1 MAFFWPAHCA
11 PRRDFPQKSPKRFAN
26 TPQNVRRADKNRIH
40 TPENHPMQL
49 KWLSSLLGEKKSGAR
64 DDRAALRS
72 GASALSAHSQPLSTI
87 YPPDDRGLPL
97 RSIEDLLKGNETI
110 IGRLKLHAAA
120 SPTQYEVRYLTPIK
134 NLASLINT
142 LPGTASSMFAGEG
155 GLLRACLEL
164 GFLSF
169 QASDG
174 RIFTGADSVEVR
186 HKLEPRWRY
195 ICFIAGLLY
204 PLGLPL
210 TRMVVT
216 TKSGESWP
224 KHKHDITEWADGLQ
238 AQGIHAE
245 RVYITWSDE
254 RQLSAQEMMG
264 PSPFS
269 ASILHKIAGPENLG
283 WLEEGSPNLTRTL
296 FEVVGGSETSS
307 KIAQDVV
314 ATMWKKVL
322 SREETRRPE
331 TYGRMSVGTHLT
343 PYLVGAMRTLVED
356 GVWKIN
362 EGPLLADGTGL
373 YLTWPDA
380 GKDLV
385 AQGAREGRDGWPSSV
400 STLAELL
407 KQDGVFDISHE
418 SDMGMTEVV
427 DRQGEIRQAYKLKK
441 PHAVVEDFDSSAY
454 IAVTPKTLAGVL
466 ERDPLASAESKV
478 QSKKT
483 APPKIDPVLDTTP
496 APVAA
501 QEEPALVF
509 DTESEDDED
518 IPDEGLEPQDVG
530 EVIAATAQVRSATPA
545 QKSAPVESAVSAAVQ
560 RTPEDASGKLKEA
573 PEVKFSDLVPEEIRK
588 ELKST
593 LTLEL
598 LGKLIKAWRERGE
611 QNTAMRMT
619 DQGAAFSVDYLGTLI
634 RNIPDWVNDVALAG
648 LVYTPADRPGLKVQK
663 VAIPEGTKPKDAI
676 VISRYGCRKLGL

>member
-1 MAFFWPAHCA
+1 
-11 PRRDFPQKSPKRFAN
+11 
-26 TPQNVRRADKNRIH
+26 
-40 TPENHPMQL
+40 MQL
-49 KWLSSLLGEKKSGAR
+49 KWLSSLLWGKESGAR
-64 DDRAALRS
+64 RDRAALRS
-72 GASALSAHSQPLSTI
+72 GAAVPSGYAQPLSTL
-87 YPPDDRGLPL
+87 YPPDDQGLPL
-97 RSIEDLLKGNETI
+97 RSVEALLKGNETI
-110 IGRLKLHAAA
+110 IGRLKIHAAA

-216 TKSGESWP
+216 TKSGEAWP
-224 KHKHDITEWADGLQ
+224 KHKHDISEWADALQ
-238 AQGIHAE
+238 AQGIHAG

-254 RQLSAQEMMG
+254 RHLSAKEMMG

-380 GKDLV
+380 GKDIV
-385 AQGAREGRDGWPSSV
+385 AQGAREGRDGWPASV

-407 KQDGVFDISHE
+407 KQDGVLDISHD
-418 SDMGMTEVV
+418 SDLGMTEVV

-441 PHAVVEDFDSSAY
+441 PHSVVEDFDSSAY
-454 IAVTPKTLAGVL
+454 VAAAPKTLAGVL
-466 ERDPLASAESKV
+466 ERDPIASVESSTTKKKPASPKV
-478 QSKKT
+478 EP
-483 APPKIDPVLDTTP
+483 ALETP
-496 APVAA
+496 SLPAAA
-501 QEEPALVF
+501 QEEPYLNFEA
-509 DTESEDDED
+509 DESDDEED
-518 IPDEGLEPQDVG
+518 PGEEIEPDGMG
-530 EVIAATAQVRSATPA
+530 ETPAAHQAPMSTPLQTTRRNDTSATA
-545 QKSAPVESAVSAAVQ
+545 AAQ
-560 RTPEDASGKLKEA
+560 RTPEDATGKLKEA
-573 PEVKFSDLVPEEIRK
+573 PEIKFGDLVPEDIRR

-593 LTLEL
+593 LTIEL

-611 QNTAMRMT
+611 QNTSMRMT

-634 RNIPDWVNDVALAG
+634 RNIPDWVNDVALVG
-648 LVYTPADRPGLKVQK
+648 LVYTPSDRPGLKVQK
-663 VAIPEGTKPKDAI
+663 VAIPEGAKAKDAI